1 VAHIGSHEA
10 SREFHRRGGG
20 VSLRIIVVDDDADTV
35 QTLSAI
41 LEHEGHRVY
50 GAHRGTDVLPMA
62 RFVRP
67 DAIIL
72 DISVP
77 GISGYAVAQVIRN
90 SFTEARRPLLIAISG
105 RWTEAPDQRVAE
117 QVGFDHYLLKPCD
130 PAAILPLLET
140 LKRPDPTP

>member
-1 VAHIGSHEA
+1 MAQTGSHEP
-10 SREFHRRGGG
+10 SRGFHRRGGG
-20 VSLRIIVVDDDADTV
+20 ASLRIMVVDDDPDTV
-35 QTLSAI
+35 QTLCAI
-41 LEHEGHRVY
+41 LEHEGHTVY
-50 GAHRGTDVLPMA
+50 GVQSGTDVLPTA

-105 RWTEAPDQRVAE
+105 KWTETPDRRIAE
-117 QVGFDHYLLKPCD
+117 QVGFDHHLLKPCD
-130 PAAILPLLET
+130 AGAILGLLER
-140 LKRPDPTP
+140 LKRPDPMP